1 VQRLAGKLFV
11 ALLLTLCVAV
21 YLLEM
26 SGRWDRS
33 IQDANDEAG
42 FVAIVLCV
50 GVAIS
55 VAGSLIARIRALR
68 MSTRVTLT
76 ASAAPL
82 RFEHRRTALPAS
94 VNSPPLR
101 LRI

>member
-1 VQRLAGKLFV
+1 LFV

-55 VAGSLIARIRALR
+55 VAGSLIARIRASR
-68 MSTRVTLT
+68 MTTRVTLR
-76 ASAAPL
+76 ALAAPL
-82 RFEHRRTALPAS
+82 RFEHRRIALPAS